1 MSDSL
6 RPWRPKDFDDT
17 CETCD
22 APPGQF
28 CRPWCTTGY
37 TAADALREAEREA
50 EKARRESVTGTPP
63 SEQLAAAIKGIPV
76 PHHLLI

>member
-6 RPWRPKDFDDT
+6 RPWRAKDFDDT

-28 CRPWCTTGY
+28 CRSWCTTGY
-37 TAADALREAEREA
+37 TAADALREAE
-50 EKARRESVTGTPP
+50 KAQRESVTGTPP
-63 SEQLAAAIKGIPV
+63 SEQLATAIKGIPA
-76 PHHLLI
+76 PHHLFI